1 MTQSD
6 SVRMFDGSNFLKWS
20 TQLQFI
26 LKRRGLWKYV
36 APKAE
41 CAASKS
47 ESTTTDESTAEKAAR
62 RAIETKR
69 LAANYIDASDSAFDF
84 DKDSQETRII
94 ASAMGMEIMNY
105 IKDCTTAR
113 DAWSTLKENFDQTG
127 LERTVSLLVEL
138 IKIKHPSQES
148 MQAYLV
154 KIKTVA
160 NKLNLEDSVH
170 INERMH
176 IEIFNAEVSTGKTS
190 KATTALSATTNS
202 RKGGKPKGKKPSR
215 NVKCHPCN
223 LTGHIKKDCYAK
235 KKNDG
240 SPIDTQS
247 ESDECNNYDCTKGV
261 FFRNDDLENPPSI
274 RGKIH
279 NQRNPQR

>member
-6 SVRMFDGSNFLKWS
+6 SVRIFDGSNFLKWS

-176 IEIFNAEVSTGKTS
+176 IEIFVSQLPERLESVKQAMYIMD
-190 KATTALSATTNS
+190 KLELSYVINT
-202 RKGGKPKGKKPSR
+202 P
-215 NVKCHPCN
+215 
-223 LTGHIKKDCYAK
+223 
-235 KKNDG
+235 
-240 SPIDTQS
+240 
-247 ESDECNNYDCTKGV
+247 EC
-261 FFRNDDLENPPSI
+261 
-274 RGKIH
+274 
-279 NQRNPQR
+279 